1 MRFFLYIL
9 RLGFKIIEGAFKMYL
24 FFIFK
29 NMFVDEKKSWKKNW
43 DIVFDVEICQES
55 ISDDSETF

>member
-1 MRFFLYIL
+1 
-9 RLGFKIIEGAFKMYL
+9 
-24 FFIFK
+24 
-29 NMFVDEKKSWKKNW
+29 MFVDEKKSWKKNW